1 MNKPLNILIACG
13 GTGGHLFPGIA
24 VAQELQARG
33 HKPLLLISK
42 KQVDRDASEKYGDQ
56 LPFLSIPAVAKP
68 PLLSLKTPLFLLKM
82 AATYWKSRQLLKKE
96 KIDLVLGM
104 GGFTSLAP
112 IMAGAHMKLPC
123 YVHDSNALPGKA
135 NRLTARW
142 CRRVLLGLEDAARY
156 FPNSQ
161 CELTGTPTRSE
172 FSTEAQISKGEARA
186 CFGMKAEGSAILVL
200 GGSQGARKLNER
212 VLEAAARDT
221 DTQYLIIA
229 GKAHEAEMREQSS
242 ELTNVHVLGFCAQ
255 MAQAYTACDG
265 VITRAGAST
274 LTELSLLGKASLLV
288 PYPTAADDHQT
299 FNAQAFSTRGAAR
312 LCQERDLT
320 ADSILEFTQGDVA
333 QQEKREAMEKAMR
346 ELSAPDAAE
355 RIADILCK
363 L

>member
-1 MNKPLNILIACG
+1 MKKPLHILIACG

-24 VAQELQARG
+24 VAQELLARG
-33 HKPLLLISK
+33 HKPLLLISR

-82 AATYWKSRQLLKKE
+82 ASTYWRSRQLLKKE
-96 KIDLVLGM
+96 NIDLVLGM

-142 CRRVLLGLEDAARY
+142 CKRVLLGLDDAKNY
-156 FPNSQ
+156 FPNSS
-161 CELTGTPTRSE
+161 CELTGTPTRVE
-172 FSTEAQISKGEARA
+172 FSAEAQLSPAEARA
-186 CFGMKAEGSAILVL
+186 SFGMQPEGHAILVL
-200 GGSQGARKLNER
+200 GGSQGAKKLNER
-212 VLEAAARDT
+212 VLEAAARDAA
-221 DTQYLIIA
+221 TQYLIIA
-229 GKAHEAEMREQSS
+229 GKAHEAEIRERAST
-242 ELTNVHVLGFCAQ
+242 LPNVRVLGFCAQ

-288 PYPTAADDHQT
+288 PYPAAADDHQT
-299 FNAQAFSTRGAAR
+299 YNARAFSTRGAAR
-312 LCQERDLT
+312 LCPEHELS
-320 ADSILEFTQGDVA
+320 AEAILNFTQGDIA
-333 QQEKREAMEKAMR
+333 QEEKRQLMEKAMR
-346 ELSAPDAAE
+346 ELSVPDAAE
-355 RIADILCK
+355 RIADILCQP
-363 L
+363 